1 MYIKPRAGLQVID
14 PVRKQFMPEKG
25 MEVDDFDLYWARR
38 LRDGDV
44 VRASTSAS
52 DSEVSSLA
60 TTSEVTATP
69 SKGGK

>member
-14 PVRKQFMPEKG
+14 PVRKQFMPEEG

-52 DSEVSSLA
+52 DSKVSSLA